1 MTVKS
6 VSVPVQLLSCS
17 ERCLIRWIYST
28 VVISNMNIIGSFH
41 YVTKHL
47 AQCLMCA
54 VYVVIESLMI
64 YYMTPRGKYDNSSN
78 EISVQL

>member
-1 MTVKS
+1 MD
-6 VSVPVQLLSCS
+6 
-17 ERCLIRWIYST
+17 ST

-64 YYMTPRGKYDNSSN
+64 YYMTPRGNMITPAMKLVYSYNGACVVNVCSCDHV
-78 EISVQL
+78 I

>member
-1 MTVKS
+1 MFNKMD
-6 VSVPVQLLSCS
+6 
-17 ERCLIRWIYST
+17 ST

-64 YYMTPRGKYDNSSN
+64 SHMTPRGNMITPAMEVVHSLKYYY
-78 EISVQL
+78 IVVHV